1 MAPAD
6 RLSLC
11 ASFRSASQGR
21 NGIITGTVNAY
32 REAIIRVV
40 VGGPGGREQ
49 EIECIVDTG
58 LSGSLSLPPALV
70 AEHGLPFRRRD
81 RALLADGSF
90 ESGTFRLLEKS
101 AAKLVDGQHVRL
113 TVETEGTLP
122 PAFTVPL
129 GLTSDNSTQGD

>member
-1 MAPAD
+1 M
-6 RLSLC
+6 
-11 ASFRSASQGR
+11 
-21 NGIITGTVNAY
+21 
-32 REAIIRVV
+32 V

-58 LSGSLSLPPALV
+58 FSGSLSLPPALV
-70 AEHGLPFRRRD
+70 AEHGLPFRRRG

-90 ESGTFRLLEKS
+90 EIGTFRLLEKS
-101 AAKLVDGQHVRL
+101 AATLVDGQHVRL

-129 GLTSDNSTQGD
+129 GLTSDNCARGD